1 MSLSRNFM
9 REMRPI
15 FRMLEE
21 PFGFHPGF
29 QSAPMRAFLN
39 EGLWER
45 ARVPV
50 DVTEQGD
57 SYIVEAEIP
66 GVKKEDI
73 DVRIGDNGRTVTIE
87 GQVVRRSAPA
97 QAAPT
102 ESTDNATTAAPAEGK
117 SQPPLS
123 GTEYDVDTGTGA
135 TESAQTQ
142 AVTQTTPSSNQLSV
156 ERTFSSESRFSR
168 HITLPRPVDAS
179 RVQAKLVDGIL
190 TLTILKAEEPGAV
203 KINIE

>member
-9 REMRPI
+9 REMRPL
-15 FRMLEE
+15 FRLLEE

-57 SYIVEAEIP
+57 SYVVEAEIP

-73 DVRIGDNGRTVTIE
+73 DEVW
-87 GQVVRRSAPA
+87 
-97 QAAPT
+97 
-102 ESTDNATTAAPAEGK
+102 ESG
-117 SQPPLS
+117 
-123 GTEYDVDTGTGA
+123 
-135 TESAQTQ
+135 
-142 AVTQTTPSSNQLSV
+142 
-156 ERTFSSESRFSR
+156 
-168 HITLPRPVDAS
+168 
-179 RVQAKLVDGIL
+179 
-190 TLTILKAEEPGAV
+190 
-203 KINIE
+203 